1 MNPEKRKGEFEKGG
15 SLLVWCQSGRTVACA
30 NALVPASGLAN
41 VRKSLDHATE
51 VRYIFQSTLIS
62 SEGGTSSHMQAAIN
76 VDKLKVLFQS
86 FREKDDLAF
95 VRAAESIILQELAA
109 NHHASATELRR
120 SLMATPLQETQP
132 MHLAVLPKDRRAGQD
147 LLFFDET
154 PVKPEALVLS
164 ETTSKHIARLLEEHR
179 KRNQLERFGYKPKA
193 KLLFW
198 GPPGCGKTFTARYLA
213 AELGLPIAVLRLS
226 SVISSFVGDT
236 AAHIHGVFTRAAAT
250 PMLLLID
257 EADAIGKNRDDAN
270 DVGELKRVV
279 NSLLQAIDSFRASH
293 SVLVLASNHQYLLD
307 PALWRRFDD
316 VVEFPM
322 PDAAS
327 RARLLRNLLNGVRF
341 SGSLSK
347 IVKSMGS
354 MSYADVERSTIEAVK
369 TMILEERSD
378 LREGDVLAEARAL
391 KVSLAKAKLKNG
403 AFRR

>member
-1 MNPEKRKGEFEKGG
+1 MR
-15 SLLVWCQSGRTVACA
+15 
-30 NALVPASGLAN
+30 
-41 VRKSLDHATE
+41 
-51 VRYIFQSTLIS
+51 
-62 SEGGTSSHMQAAIN
+62 
-76 VDKLKVLFQS
+76 
-86 FREKDDLAF
+86 
-95 VRAAESIILQELAA
+95 
-109 NHHASATELRR
+109 
-120 SLMATPLQETQP
+120 
-132 MHLAVLPKDRRAGQD
+132 LAVLPKDRRAGQD

-164 ETTSKHIARLLEEHR
+164 ETTSRHIARLLEEHR

-213 AELGLPIAVLRLS
+213 SELGLPIAVLRLS

-322 PDAAS
+322 PDAAA
-327 RARLLRNLLNGVRF
+327 RARLLRILLNGVRF
-341 SGSLSK
+341 SGSLNN

-403 AFRR
+403 ASRR

>member
-1 MNPEKRKGEFEKGG
+1 MR
-15 SLLVWCQSGRTVACA
+15 RTFGIYFRARSFRARVA
-30 NALVPASGLAN
+30 LPG
-41 VRKSLDHATE
+41 
-51 VRYIFQSTLIS
+51 
-62 SEGGTSSHMQAAIN
+62 HMQAAIN

-120 SLMATPLQETQP
+120 SLMATPLQETQS
-132 MHLAVLPKDRRAGQD
+132 MRLAVLPKDRRAGQD

-164 ETTSKHIARLLEEHR
+164 ETTSRHIARLLEEHR

-213 AELGLPIAVLRLS
+213 SELGLPIAVLRLS

-322 PDAAS
+322 PDAAA
-327 RARLLRNLLNGVRF
+327 RARLLRILLNGVRF
-341 SGSLSK
+341 SGSLNN

-403 AFRR
+403 ASRR